1 MRSAERRMRNAAKS
15 EGVLL
20 RSAFHIL
27 NSAFQEISPLPSPLP
42 ALPAQGEGVRPS
54 PHRVAVGGVAR
65 ATSNQP
71 RSVRLS
77 TGRVLWRCF
86 AARHPLRVCAL

>member
-1 MRSAERRMRNAAKS
+1 MRSAAMA
-15 EGVLL
+15 EGVLF

-65 ATSNQP
+65 AASYQP
-71 RSVRLS
+71 RSARLS

-86 AARHPLRVCAL
+86 TARHRHRVRVR